1 MTLTA
6 LRPRSETRPDRFGEA
21 LGASPLM
28 LRLFE
33 QLRRVAATDLSVL
46 ITGETGT
53 GKDVIARSIHQE
65 SRRAA
70 GPLVVLDCGAVGAGL
85 IESTLFGH
93 ERGAFTGAVG
103 QRRGCFEE
111 AHGGTVF
118 LDEVGELPLDLQ
130 PKLLRVLE
138 NRVLRRV
145 GGMVEVPLDVRLI
158 AATNRDLAR
167 AVAEGR
173 FREDLFFRL
182 AVFQATLPPLRDR
195 PEDLPLLAEHF
206 LAEHAARLGLH
217 CSLSVE
223 AIEVLLEHDWPG
235 NLREL
240 RNLLE
245 RVSLDGG
252 VIQADRLLGE
262 LRLEAATPAPP
273 ARPQSYHEARV
284 RALASFERE
293 YFQELLSRHDGNIS
307 RSAHEARL
315 SRYRLRQMLRRVG
328 LY

>member
-6 LRPRSETRPDRFGEA
+6 LKSQDEPRPDRFGEA

-33 QLRRVAATDLSVL
+33 QLRRVAATDLSIL

-182 AVFQATLPPLRDR
+182 AVFQATLPPLRAR
-195 PEDLPLLAEHF
+195 REDLPLLAERF
-206 LAEHAARLGLH
+206 LAEYAARLGLD
-217 CSLSVE
+217 CSLSVG
-223 AIEVLLEHDWPG
+223 AIDVLLEHDWPG

-252 VIQADRLLGE
+252 VIPADRLLRE
-262 LRLEAATPAPP
+262 LRPEVAAPAPS
-273 ARPQSYHEARV
+273 ARSASYHDARL
-284 RALASFERE
+284 RALASFERA
-293 YFQELLSRHDGNIS
+293 YFQDLLSRHDGNIS
-307 RSAHEARL
+307 RSAQEARL
-315 SRYRLRQMLRRVG
+315 SRYRLRQILRRVG